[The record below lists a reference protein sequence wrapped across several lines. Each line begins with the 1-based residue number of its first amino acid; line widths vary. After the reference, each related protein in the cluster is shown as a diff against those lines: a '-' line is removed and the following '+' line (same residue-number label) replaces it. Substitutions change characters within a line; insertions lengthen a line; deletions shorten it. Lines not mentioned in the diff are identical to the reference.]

1 MNIPYGRQSI
11 DESDKI
17 AISEAILDEFLTQGP
32 RVEEFESAL
41 CSKLGAEYGVA
52 VNSATSALHLACMAL
67 GVKEGDI
74 VWTSAITFVASA
86 NCARYCGADVDFV
99 DVDSRT
105 YNMSPEALSLK
116 LKAASESGRLPKVVI
131 PVHLTGQPCDMEAI
145 HKLSKQ
151 YDFLIIEDASHATG
165 AEYKGSSIGSCEFS
179 DIAIFSFHP
188 VKIITTGEGGA
199 ALTKSSELAKK
210 MRHLRSHGITRNPED
225 FIDTSQPGFYYEQQE
240 LGFNYRLTDFQ
251 AALGLSQL
259 KKIDSFLERRR
270 QVAKYYDEKLSGLN
284 IKLPLQEEWAISS
297 WHLYVIRVGDMT
309 DPSQRNLIFEKL
321 RAKGIGV
328 NLHYIPVYRHPYYAQ
343 IGYSE
348 QDFPESESY
357 YSQAIS
363 IPIHPEL
370 TQAEQDF
377 VIQSISELVS

>member
-11 DESDKI
+11 DDKDKV

-32 RVEEFESAL
+32 RVEEFEEAL
-41 CSKLGAEYGVA
+41 CSKLGADNAVA

-67 GVKEGDI
+67 GVKEGDL

-145 HKLSKQ
+145 HKLSKH
-151 YDFLIIEDASHATG
+151 YGFSIIEDASHATG

-210 MRHLRSHGITRNPED
+210 MRHLRSHGITRDPED
-225 FIDTSQPGFYYEQQE
+225 FIETSQPGFYYEQQE

-284 IKLPLQEEWAISS
+284 IKVPFQEEWGISS

>member
-11 DESDKI
+11 DDNDKI

-32 RVEEFESAL
+32 RVEEFEYAL

-67 GVKEGDI
+67 GVNEGDI

-105 YNMSPEALSLK
+105 YNMSPEALSSK
-116 LKAASESGRLPKVVI
+116 LKVASELGRLPKVVI

-145 HKLSKQ
+145 YNLSKQ
-151 YDFLIIEDASHATG
+151 YGFLIIEDASHATG
-165 AEYKGSSIGSCEFS
+165 AEYKGSTIGSCQFS

-199 ALTKSSELAKK
+199 ALTNSSELAKK

-225 FIDTSQPGFYYEQQE
+225 FMDTSQPGFYYEQQE

-259 KKIDSFLERRR
+259 KKLDTFLARRR
-270 QVAKYYDEKLSGLN
+270 QIANYYDEKLSDLN
-284 IKLPLQEEWAISS
+284 LKRPSQEEWGLSA
-297 WHLYVIRVGDMT
+297 WHLYVIRVGDPN
-309 DPSQRNLIFEKL
+309 DPRKRNIIFEKL
-321 RAKGIGV
+321 RQNGIGV
-328 NLHYIPVYRHPYYAQ
+328 NLHYIPVYRHPYYEKL
-343 IGYSE
+343 GYRPK
-348 QDFPESESY
+348 DFPESESY

-370 TQAEQDF
+370 TQLEQDS
-377 VIQSISELVS
+377 VIRLIAELVS

>member
-11 DESDKI
+11 DDNDKI

-32 RVEEFESAL
+32 RVEEFEEAL

-105 YNMSPEALSLK
+105 YNMSPEALSSK
-116 LKAASESGRLPKVVI
+116 LKVASELGRLPKVVI

-151 YDFLIIEDASHATG
+151 YGFSIIEDASHATG
-165 AEYKGSSIGSCEFS
+165 AEYKGSTIGSCEFS

-199 ALTKSSELAKK
+199 ALTNSSVLAKK

-225 FIDTSQPGFYYEQQE
+225 FNDTSQPGFYYEQQE

-259 KKIDSFLERRR
+259 KKLDSFLARRR
-270 QVAKYYDEKLSGLN
+270 QIAKYYDEQLSNLN
-284 IKLPLQEEWAISS
+284 LKRPSQEEWGLSA
-297 WHLYVIRVGDMT
+297 WHLYVIRVGD
-309 DPSQRNLIFEKL
+309 PNYPKKRNTMFEKL
-321 RAKGIGV
+321 RENGIGV
-328 NLHYIPVYRHPYYAQ
+328 NLHYIPVYRHPYYEKL
-343 IGYSE
+343 GYRV

-370 TQAEQDF
+370 TQAEQDL
-377 VIQSISELVS
+377 VIRLIAELVS

>member
-1 MNIPYGRQSI
+1 
-11 DESDKI
+11 
-17 AISEAILDEFLTQGP
+17 
-32 RVEEFESAL
+32 
-41 CSKLGAEYGVA
+41 
-52 VNSATSALHLACMAL
+52 
-67 GVKEGDI
+67 
-74 VWTSAITFVASA
+74 
-86 NCARYCGADVDFV
+86 
-99 DVDSRT
+99 
-105 YNMSPEALSLK
+105 MSPEALSSK

-151 YDFLIIEDASHATG
+151 FGFAIIEDASHATG

-199 ALTKSSELAKK
+199 ALTNSSVLAKT

-240 LGFNYRLTDFQ
+240 LGYNYRLTDFQ

-259 KKIDSFLERRR
+259 KKIDSFLELRR

-284 IKLPLQEEWAISS
+284 IKVPFQEEWGTSS

-309 DPSQRNLIFEKL
+309 DPSQRNLMFEKL

-343 IGYSE
+343 IGYTVE
-348 QDFPESESY
+348 DFPESESY

-370 TQAEQDF
+370 TLAEQDF